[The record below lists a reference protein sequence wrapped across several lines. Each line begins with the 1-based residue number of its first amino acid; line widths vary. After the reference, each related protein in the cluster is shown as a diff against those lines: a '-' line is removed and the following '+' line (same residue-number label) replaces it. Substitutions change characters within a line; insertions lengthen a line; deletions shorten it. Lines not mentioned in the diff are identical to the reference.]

1 MSKCEQ
7 GNSYVCGLATSIDL
21 LPSKAVLRD
30 MHSPERLWLQAECL
44 CMHLFCFTGPHI
56 HRELD
61 KDDLSHTC
69 GPDCQK

>member
-30 MHSPERLWLQAECL
+30 MLSPARLWLQAVV
-44 CMHLFCFTGPHI
+44 LFLLWGGFRGGVS
-56 HRELD
+56 L
-61 KDDLSHTC
+61 
-69 GPDCQK
+69 